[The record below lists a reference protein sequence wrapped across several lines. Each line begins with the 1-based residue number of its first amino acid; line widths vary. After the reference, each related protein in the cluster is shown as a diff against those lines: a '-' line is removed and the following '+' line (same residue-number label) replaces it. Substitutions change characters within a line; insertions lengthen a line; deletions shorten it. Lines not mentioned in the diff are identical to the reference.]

1 MQTVTNRSCFR
12 SIFRIRSPPL
22 TGGPRARHRRRERF
36 PMEDRLLNVV
46 RNCASSSALE
56 VAGSLRAA
64 LERNKLSLHGGR
76 WRLPHRVFPSLPG
89 GGYTNVTECGASGFA
104 PVRGGHH
111 VLRAIGL
118 RGGFLLQ
125 RWQHFSVR
133 RLQQEADIRP
143 GGGGPVPRGVP
154 RGWIFRGDDLMPRV
168 LR

>member
-36 PMEDRLLNVV
+36 PMEDRHLNVV

-125 RWQHFSVR
+125 RWQHFLCGVCGR
-133 RLQQEADIRP
+133 RRTSAPGAAVLFTGGSEGVDLPGRRP
-143 GGGGPVPRGVP
+143 HAPS
-154 RGWIFRGDDLMPRV
+154 